1 METTAVCGYKIRKIT
16 PADNADIA
24 ALVRYNL
31 KNHGLDIPGTA
42 YFDPCLA
49 DLCAFYEGRDG
60 CGYYVVTDAAGNVVG
75 GIGFDRTTCV
85 PDGAELQKMYL
96 ADSAKGKGLSYVLIG
111 FIEDR
116 MRQAGIKTAY
126 LETHSNLKTAIHVY
140 EKCGYQRI
148 PRPAQVEHSTMDHFF
163 AKDLV
168 E

>member
-1 METTAVCGYKIRKIT
+1 MEEITKNGYTIREII

-24 ALVRYNL
+24 AIVRYNL

-49 DLCAFYEGRDG
+49 DLCAFYQGREC
-60 CGYYVVTDAAGNVVG
+60 CGYYILTDEAGFVVG
-75 GIGFDRTTCV
+75 GIGFDKTTCV
-85 PDGAELQKMYL
+85 PNGAELQKMYL
-96 ADSAKGKGLSYVLIG
+96 ADSAKGKGLSYFLIG

-116 MRQAGIKTAY
+116 MRQAGVKTAY

-148 PRPAQVEHSTMDHFF
+148 PRPAQVEHGTMDHFF
-163 AKDLV
+163 AKNLD
-168 E
+168 